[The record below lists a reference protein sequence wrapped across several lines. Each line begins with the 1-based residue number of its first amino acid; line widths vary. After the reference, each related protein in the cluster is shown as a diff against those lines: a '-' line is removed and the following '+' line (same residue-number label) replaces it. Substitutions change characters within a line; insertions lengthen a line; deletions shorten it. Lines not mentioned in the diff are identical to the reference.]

1 MSSANALST
10 IWLRVRAPF
19 AAFRPLAAGVF
30 RGTTRT
36 IAHSA
41 AYGLVLN
48 FAAVESRGDGA
59 RPVTA
64 KRAGLPVLDV
74 AIGDSAPNGQPA
86 AAREVAVLYQQL
98 HGYPVG
104 NSSANLAEK
113 THGAKYHIAPARREL
128 LVGLDVVIGARAFDD
143 EGARVL
149 ERVAKGVA
157 GELDGERYGLPFV
170 GDNNLLIDRVDV
182 TSAPSSACWYT
193 PVRPGD
199 SAREGTVRL
208 TSVIDRDD
216 SARTVAGLFAPLER
230 ATTEVP
236 AEAWVR
242 AS

>member
-1 MSSANALST
+1 MTDAHATAT

-36 IAHSA
+36 ISHSA

-48 FAAVESRGDGA
+48 FAAIDTRGESA

-64 KRAGLPVLDV
+64 KREGLPRFDI
-74 AIGDSAPNGQPA
+74 AIGDSASDGNPA
-86 AAREVAVLYQQL
+86 PSREVAVLYQQL

-104 NSSANLAEK
+104 NSSANLAAK

-128 LVGLDVVIGARAFDD
+128 LVGLDVVIGVRALD
-143 EGARVL
+143 EHGAGVL
-149 ERVAKGVA
+149 ERVAPGIA
-157 GELDGERYGLPFV
+157 GTLECERYGLPFM
-170 GDNNLLIDRVDV
+170 GDNNLLLDRVDV
-182 TSAPSSACWYT
+182 ASDPYCACWYT

-199 SAREGTVRL
+199 SARDGTVRL

-216 SARTVAGLFAPLER
+216 SARTVAGLFAPLAR
-230 ATTEVP
+230 ASRDVP
-236 AEAWVR
+236 ADAWVR
-242 AS
+242 SG

>member
-1 MSSANALST
+1 MSASLATST

-36 IAHSA
+36 ISHSA

-48 FAAVESRGDGA
+48 FAAIDTRGDSA
-59 RPVTA
+59 RAVTA
-64 KRAGLPVLDV
+64 KRGGVPMLDV
-74 AIGDSAPNGQPA
+74 AIGDSAVEGSHAPT
-86 AAREVAVLYQQL
+86 RELAVLYQQL

-104 NSSANLAEK
+104 NSSANLAQK

-128 LVGLDVVIGARAFDD
+128 LVGLDVVIGVRSLD
-143 EGARVL
+143 EDGARVL
-149 ERVAKGVA
+149 ARVAPGLA
-157 GELDGERYGLPFV
+157 GTLASERYGLPFV

-182 TSAPSSACWYT
+182 ATEPYAACWYT

-199 SAREGTVRL
+199 EPREGTVRL

-216 SARTVAGLFAPLER
+216 SARTVAGLFAPSVVASR
-230 ATTEVP
+230 DVP
-236 AEAWVR
+236 ADAWVR
-242 AS
+242 SG

>member
-1 MSSANALST
+1 MGSANTRST
-10 IWLRVRAPF
+10 LWLRVRAPF

-36 IAHSA
+36 MAHSA

-48 FAAVESRGDGA
+48 FAAIDSRGDSA
-59 RPVTA
+59 RAVTG
-64 KRAGLPVLDV
+64 KRSGLPAFDMV
-74 AIGDSAPNGQPA
+74 IGDSATEDKPA
-86 AAREVAVLYQQL
+86 PARDIAVLYQQL

-128 LVGLDVVIGARAFDD
+128 LVGLDVVIGARALDD
-143 EGARVL
+143 DGARVL
-149 ERVAKGVA
+149 DRVAKGLA
-157 GELDGERYGLPFV
+157 GELDCERYGLPFV

-182 TSAPSSACWYT
+182 ASEPFCACWYT

-208 TSVIDRDD
+208 TSVIDRED
-216 SARTVAGLFAPLER
+216 SARTVAGLFAPLEKGTR
-230 ATTEVP
+230 DVP
-236 AEAWVR
+236 AGAWVR
-242 AS
+242 TG

>member
-1 MSSANALST
+1 MSATDATST

-36 IAHSA
+36 ISHSA

-48 FAAVESRGDGA
+48 FAAVDSRGDGA
-59 RPVTA
+59 RAVTA
-64 KRAGLPVLDV
+64 KRAGLPMLDL
-74 AIGDSAPNGQPA
+74 AIGDSAPEGKGV

-104 NSSANLAEK
+104 NSSADLAEK

-128 LVGLDVVIGARAFDD
+128 LIGLDVVIGARAND
-143 EGARVL
+143 EDGARVL
-149 ERVAKGVA
+149 ERVAKGLS
-157 GELDGERYGLPFV
+157 GELECDRYGLPFV
-170 GDNNLLIDRVDV
+170 GDNNLMIDRVDV
-182 TSAPSSACWYT
+182 AGAPFSACWYT

-199 SAREGTVRL
+199 TAREGTVRL

-216 SARTVAGLFAPLER
+216 SARTAAGLFAPSER
-230 ATTEVP
+230 ATVDVP
-236 AEAWVR
+236 PEAWVR
-242 AS
+242 AG